1 MRKPYAS
8 LDEVKNYLNISTED
22 NDSTLNI
29 FRESS
34 SSIIDKYVGQPFE
47 IEYGIASNFLNVKDR
62 DVFILERWPV
72 VGISTIESGVDYQ
85 LRSDAGIIFLDTPFT
100 GDFALSYSA
109 GQQPP
114 DQVKVACLE
123 LSYLSFTRRKTMG
136 INQMSMGD
144 FQFSIRKVEQETSDI
159 LHTLDDFR
167 DTRIVHRNFVNE
179 LF

>member
-47 IEYGIASNFLNVKDR
+47 IEYGISSNFLNVKDR

-85 LRSDAGIIFLDTPFT
+85 LRSEAGIIFLDTPFT
-100 GDFALSYSA
+100 GDFVLSYSA

-114 DQVKVACLE
+114 EQVKVACLE